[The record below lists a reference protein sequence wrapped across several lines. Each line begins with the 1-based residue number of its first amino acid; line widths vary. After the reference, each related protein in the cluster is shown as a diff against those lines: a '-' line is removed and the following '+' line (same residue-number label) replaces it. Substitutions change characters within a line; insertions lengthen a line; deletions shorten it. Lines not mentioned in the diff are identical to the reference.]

1 MGCNCFAVLHTLTLL
16 VVLSLTT
23 FAAGSRPRLALA
35 GEPFGVGR
43 LEIELPQSATPE
55 VLGVSGISVTE
66 EHGRVFYP
74 AVERRAGLPPVV
86 KNVLSQ
92 ARRPAL
98 RILGEV
104 LSQPA
109 GRTSVCFLFVGG
121 DPLRITVETR
131 WRQLVV
137 VVPQADPARHA
148 RELAGWWRQ
157 YTSAPAFWEN
167 KADHP
172 LLVENYLQSMLARRL
187 NLPLP
192 GRPHSTAWLDQFSDE
207 VGLTLDSET
216 LRIDYQRELFLGPEN
231 PREPANQPLPQE
243 MPTPAVEMP
252 EPPAGVA
259 IEPIASRVPVECLY
273 VRFGSFANFLWFQD
287 TMALWQGDFQNLVQ
301 TRGLDYNSSGRMEKQ
316 LATQMTAMARLLG
329 GVLVD
334 DVAIV
339 GADLYFRE
347 GGAYGL
353 LFRVRNG
360 SIFAADMTRQRQEWV
375 QAGRATE
382 TKLKVNGHDV
392 SYLSSRDG
400 VTRSFYAADGDYHF
414 ITTSKTLVRRFLE
427 TGSGERSLG
436 QSKEFRYAR
445 SLVPVSRNHTIFA
458 YLSSAFFTNL
468 IGPHYRIELMRRMQ
482 AEADIEL
489 AELALLAAAAE
500 KRPSGSIAE
509 LSAAGL
515 LPPGFGPLSDGS
527 RTLWEE
533 GRVVDSLRGQR
544 GSSCPSRTSKSPR
557 SAPPRQPRISISPTF
572 LRRNGGGSIR

>member
-1 MGCNCFAVLHTLTLL
+1 M
-16 VVLSLTT
+16 
-23 FAAGSRPRLALA
+23 
-35 GEPFGVGR
+35 
-43 LEIELPQSATPE
+43 
-55 VLGVSGISVTE
+55 
-66 EHGRVFYP
+66 
-74 AVERRAGLPPVV
+74 
-86 KNVLSQ
+86 
-92 ARRPAL
+92 
-98 RILGEV
+98 
-104 LSQPA
+104 
-109 GRTSVCFLFVGG
+109 
-121 DPLRITVETR
+121 
-131 WRQLVV
+131 
-137 VVPQADPARHA
+137 
-148 RELAGWWRQ
+148 
-157 YTSAPAFWEN
+157 
-167 KADHP
+167 
-172 LLVENYLQSMLARRL
+172 
-187 NLPLP
+187 
-192 GRPHSTAWLDQFSDE
+192 
-207 VGLTLDSET
+207 TLDSET

-339 GADLYFRE
+339 GDDLYFRE

-392 SYLSSRDG
+392 SYLSSRNG

-544 GSSCPSRTSKSPR
+544 GFFVPIPDIEVSAVSSSEAAAYQHFADVFAAKW
-557 SAPPRQPRISISPTF
+557 
-572 LRRNGGGSIR
+572 RRLDPLMAGIERARAHRGATAW